1 MDIWLLLK
9 IWVKILLKIQVKTYV
24 LNTVKNFF
32 TTQSNLQQIHLKP
45 PQKEQFRETAESTG
59 NFVGKIADRI
69 TKVSRNSPQNNPE
82 TSTNEYDK

>member
-45 PQKEQFRETAESTG
+45 LQKEQFRETAESTG

-82 TSTNEYDK
+82 TSTNE